1 MDPDFNEIISKP
13 IKKLRASEIRE
24 LLKLI
29 KKSKDIIS
37 FAGGIPDP
45 RYFPR
50 KELADIAKRVI
61 DKMGNYSLQ
70 YSETQGV
77 LEVREAIVKLVD
89 KIRGIK
95 ADPEDVI
102 VTTGSQQALDMI
114 ARTFIEWGDK
124 VITESPSYLA
134 ALGVFNLMG
143 ADVIGVKIDENGMK
157 TIMLEDVV
165 RSLVRADKKPKFI
178 YTIPVAHNPG
188 GVTMS
193 LDRKKHLLEI
203 ASQYDLIVVE
213 DDPYAAFVFDESVD
227 VTPLKALDKEGRVIY
242 ISTLSK
248 ILAPGIRLGWIIP
261 PKELVR
267 KLELLKQYMDLHSPT
282 LNQYIFAEAV
292 KTDLVFKHIQ
302 KLKKVYREKR
312 DAMISAMDDFFP
324 EYTWYSRPIGG
335 FFVFVYVFK
344 KGFDAKKALNLAL
357 TKYKVAYV
365 PGQSFHPDGSGAN
378 SMRLSYS
385 YPDTKTIKE
394 GIKRLSELIKKYPE

>member
-1 MDPDFNEIISKP
+1 MDPNFDELISKP
-13 IKKLRASEIRE
+13 VKKLKASEIRE
-24 LLKLI
+24 LLKLV

-50 KELADIAKRVI
+50 KELIEIAKRVI
-61 DKMGNYSLQ
+61 EEMGDYSLQ

-77 LEVREAIVKLVD
+77 YEVREAIARLME

-95 ADPEDVI
+95 ADPDDII

-134 ALGVFNLMG
+134 ALGAFKLMG
-143 ADVIGVKIDENGMK
+143 ADVIGVKIDENGMR
-157 TIMLEDVV
+157 TIMLEDIV
-165 RSLVRADKKPKFI
+165 RSLIRADKKPKFI

-193 LDRKKHLLEI
+193 IDRKKHLLEI
-203 ASQYDLIVVE
+203 ASQYDLIVIE

-248 ILAPGIRLGWIIP
+248 ILAPGIRLGWIVP
-261 PKELVR
+261 PRELVR

-292 KTDLVFKHIQ
+292 NSGLVYKHIQ
-302 KLKKVYREKR
+302 KLKQVYKEKR
-312 DAMISAMDDFFP
+312 DAMISAMDDYFP

-344 KGFDAKKALNLAL
+344 KGFDAKKALDIAL
-357 TKYKVAYV
+357 SKYKVAYV
-365 PGQSFHPDGSGAN
+365 PGQGFHPDGSGAN

-385 YPDTKTIKE
+385 YPDTETIKE
-394 GIKRLSELIKKYPE
+394 GIRRLSEMIKNYPE